1 MLHRVNDTS
10 VAELNRVLS
19 LIQQSG
25 QNQSLTA
32 KGISATKIDIPNQTS
47 SMITSPIVIRPI
59 VETGDITAQPI
70 IVSTIV
76 STDYPTFGYGSQWG
90 ESWGL

>member
-1 MLHRVNDTS
+1 
-10 VAELNRVLS
+10 
-19 LIQQSG
+19 
-25 QNQSLTA
+25 
-32 KGISATKIDIPNQTS
+32 
-47 SMITSPIVIRPI
+47 MITSPVVIRPI

-70 IVSTIV
+70 NLSTTV